1 MLRSAFNAQKVSMQ
15 YNTTCN
21 ISFQTNPKFH
31 QGGVDFLPSQPTK
44 EPQLGDEWAA
54 AKQLLDSCRAQPG
67 ACAVR
72 CGKATAYIQAGLLG
86 TPNNTKAQVQ
96 KETGPPYRLATTA
109 DKS

>member
-1 MLRSAFNAQKVSMQ
+1 MHKKCQCK

-54 AKQLLDSCRAQPG
+54 AKQLLDMEWDLKCKISPHARTVPG
-67 ACAVR
+67 AVS
-72 CGKATAYIQAGLLG
+72 
-86 TPNNTKAQVQ
+86 V
-96 KETGPPYRLATTA
+96 
-109 DKS
+109 